1 MADQTKSA
9 ALVTVRDRAKKTWD
23 RNGQNC
29 QITNIFKNFKFKK
42 IQDKKCYLRK
52 SVTVSEK
59 DQNIGSQGFNESN
72 NQNFLKILN
81 FIKKIQMADLTKML
95 SQNMYT

>member
-9 ALVTVRDRAKKTWD
+9 ALVTVRDRAKKTKIWD

-29 QITNIFKNFKFKK
+29 QITNIFKNIKFKK
-42 IQDKKCYLRK
+42 IQDKKC

-59 DQNIGSQGFNESN
+59 DQNLGSQGFKESN

-81 FIKKIQMADLTKML
+81 FIKKFQMADLTKML

>member
-1 MADQTKSA
+1 MADKTKSA
-9 ALVTVRDRAKKTWD
+9 ALVTVRVRAKRSKSGIVTV
-23 RNGQNC
+23 RIVNK
-29 QITNIFKNFKFKK
+29 QIFLKISNLKKFKTK
-42 IQDKKCYLRK
+42 NAI

-59 DQNIGSQGFNESN
+59 DQNIGSQGFKESN
-72 NQNFLKILN
+72 NFSKILN

>member
-1 MADQTKSA
+1 MKKNQNGRLEKKCC
-9 ALVTVRDRAKKTWD
+9 LGNRDRAKKTWD

-29 QITNIFKNFKFKK
+29 KITNIFKNFKFKK
-42 IQDKKCYLRK
+42 FKTKNAI

-59 DQNIGSQGFNESN
+59 DQNIGSQGFKESN
-72 NQNFLKILN
+72 NQNFL
-81 FIKKIQMADLTKML
+81 FYKKIQMADLTKML